1 MRTGPITVIQ
11 ALPAPSGSIN
21 DIYVINVPTVQ
32 LTYPIEMP
40 RPSIEQVAALGGQI
54 KTAIDQAIA
63 NFEVHWRSVARGN
76 VQ

>member
-1 MRTGPITVIQ
+1 MRTGPVTVI
-11 ALPAPSGSIN
+11 AAYPTPVASNN
-21 DIYVINVPTVQ
+21 DIWLISVPTVQ
-32 LTYPIEMP
+32 LTYLIEMP

-54 KTAIDQAIA
+54 QTAIDQAIA

>member
-1 MRTGPITVIQ
+1 MRTGPVTVIS

-21 DIYVINVPTVQ
+21 DIYVINVPMMQ
-32 LTYPIEMP
+32 LVYPLGMP

-54 KTAIDQAIA
+54 QAAIDQAIA
-63 NFEVHWRSVARGN
+63 SFEVHWRSVAKGS